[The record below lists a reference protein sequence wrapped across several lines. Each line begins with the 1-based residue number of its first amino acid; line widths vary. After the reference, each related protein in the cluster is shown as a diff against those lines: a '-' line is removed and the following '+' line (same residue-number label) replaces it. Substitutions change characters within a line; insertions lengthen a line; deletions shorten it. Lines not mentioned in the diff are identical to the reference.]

1 MKRRVSS
8 VNVPETDVYLL
19 YEFAVYPRRNVIVGP
34 VETYQIEPKV
44 MDVLSVLM
52 AQRGDVL
59 SREELIA
66 AVWTDSVGGDER
78 LTRAISQLRKA
89 FLDSVKS
96 PRFIETVP
104 KRGYRLVCPV
114 AVEPRGQNL
123 KNGENISLDYLAPGP
138 GVDFDR
144 RAAIVVAGLAVG
156 VLIILVAAGFALS

>member
-1 MKRRVSS
+1 M
-8 VNVPETDVYLL
+8 NVGETDVYLL

-34 VETYQIEPKV
+34 IETHQIEPKV

-52 AQRGDVL
+52 ARRGDVL

-66 AVWTDSVGGDER
+66 AVWAGSHGGDER

-114 AVEPRGQNL
+114 AVEPKGQNL
-123 KNGENISLDYLAPGP
+123 RYEENTKLDSVTLNPS
-138 GVDFDR
+138 VDFDR
-144 RAAIVVAGLAVG
+144 RTAIVVAGLAIG
-156 VLIILVAAGFALS
+156 VIVILVAAGIALS